1 MKRNIDE
8 FNGMKDFIIG
18 IVTVIAWVLIGAIVI
33 IGFFTINTKGESV
46 ILAYIST
53 IFTIISSL
61 GIVATVGVYFLQ
73 KINNERLDEE
83 NLKKKKKS
91 ISLIFRM
98 EIDKLIAIHED
109 ILLLLKTI
117 KDYKSNNSDL
127 LRMSF
132 KNEFVKFEFISS
144 KEKDV
149 VYEILTKKIDLDG
162 IKDIMIA
169 SVDTEEIH
177 EMICTSYKKSI
188 ILDSIYNTLY
198 LITIS
203 PQQLIEDNIYM
214 FYRHQLVST
223 FIDSYQDNINAEIG
237 ISNGLETL
245 HNIRKLLPL

>member
-149 VYEILTKKIDLDG
+149 VYEILTKK
-162 IKDIMIA
+162 
-169 SVDTEEIH
+169 
-177 EMICTSYKKSI
+177 
-188 ILDSIYNTLY
+188 
-198 LITIS
+198 
-203 PQQLIEDNIYM
+203 
-214 FYRHQLVST
+214 ST
-223 FIDSYQDNINAEIG
+223 
-237 ISNGLETL
+237 
-245 HNIRKLLPL
+245 